1 MIGSAGGLSICRQSR
16 HNRLLLEAASRGA
29 VAPLVIARIT
39 VALDGSPY
47 ADHALNF
54 AIDLA
59 KRYAAA
65 LTIIA
70 VAPMVPLYLS
80 STEPWAPTEM
90 PEGEVKFYRGLVDS
104 GVARAQ
110 AEGLAGVTGVCLEG
124 HVVDEIVAHLESHP
138 ADLLVLGSRGLSAA
152 KRLLLGS
159 ISDAVSHHVGC
170 PVLIVR
176 GLPPGVPPP
185 GAMQPPSV

>member
-1 MIGSAGGLSICRQSR
+1 MPPILIG
-16 HNRLLLEAASRGA
+16 
-29 VAPLVIARIT
+29 RIT

-47 ADHALNF
+47 ADQALNF
-54 AIDLA
+54 ALDLA
-59 KRYAAA
+59 KRYSAT
-65 LTIIA
+65 LTILA

-90 PEGEVKFYRGLVDS
+90 PAGEVKFYRGLVDS
-104 GVARAQ
+104 GVARAR
-110 AEGLAGVTGVCLEG
+110 AEGVSGVSGVSLEG
-124 HVVDEIVAHLESHP
+124 HVVDEIVAYVEAHP
-138 ADLLVLGSRGLSAA
+138 TDLLVLGSRGLSAA

-185 GAMQPPSV
+185 GPKPPPPPG

>member
-1 MIGSAGGLSICRQSR
+1 MPPVLMGR
-16 HNRLLLEAASRGA
+16 
-29 VAPLVIARIT
+29 IA

-47 ADHALNF
+47 ADRALDF

-59 KRYAAA
+59 KRYGAA
-65 LTIIA
+65 LDILA

-90 PEGEVKFYRGLVDS
+90 PEGELKFYRTLVDAA
-104 GVARAQ
+104 VERARA
-110 AEGLAGVTGVCLEG
+110 EGIPTVSGVCLEG
-124 HVVDEIVAHLESHP
+124 HVVDEIVAYLEGHP

-176 GLPPGVPPP
+176 GLAPGVPPP
-185 GAMQPPSV
+185 GPTQSPAG

>member
-1 MIGSAGGLSICRQSR
+1 MDPINIG
-16 HNRLLLEAASRGA
+16 
-29 VAPLVIARIT
+29 RIT

-47 ADHALNF
+47 ADHALSF
-54 AIDLA
+54 AIDIA
-59 KRYAAA
+59 RRYSAT
-65 LTIIA
+65 LTVLA

-90 PEGEVKFYRGLVDS
+90 PEGEVKFYRELVDS

-110 AEGLAGVTGVCLEG
+110 AEGVTGVTGVCLEG
-124 HVVDEIVAHLESHP
+124 HVVDEIVAYLEGHP
-138 ADLLVLGSRGLSAA
+138 TDMLVLGSRGLSAA

-159 ISDAVSHHVGC
+159 ISDAVVHHVGC

-176 GLPPGVPPP
+176 GLAPGVKPPT
-185 GAMQPPSV
+185 GAMLQPGE